1 MEKGPWG
8 RNDHLACRRK
18 ETNPVLLSSNLQRFL
33 GSAFAE
39 AQPRS
44 HVEAVQGASLQ
55 NTPAVSSSI
64 QRSTGSPSRSAAPRI
79 HPDTHKVLQEAPTKP
94 PPRGGGGDGCK
105 SRHRGFW
112 RHPSYKSSLV
122 HRVGQVIPDF

>member
-18 ETNPVLLSSNLQRFL
+18 ETNPVLFSSNLQRFL

-44 HVEAVQGASLQ
+44 HVEAVQGASLR

-64 QRSTGSPSRSAAPRI
+64 QRSTGSPPAALLLASTPI
-79 HPDTHKVLQEAPTKP
+79 PTRFCKKP
-94 PPRGGGGDGCK
+94 PPNPLLRGGDGCK